1 MTDKPNDQNAAAT
14 EDEYPIETFMAR
26 EWDGRRM
33 DWFLQKLVS
42 IVNDSPMQV
51 GVTLTVGGGMV
62 SGTLISATTY
72 FAEFGKVFGD
82 AMPGGG
88 DGIEKSIR
96 QLGEAQQGI
105 EEDAERAPPQFIHLK
120 DAKLFTPS
128 GSTPSNQGVLWRG
141 TIASING
148 FTLGSMS

>member
-1 MTDKPNDQNAAAT
+1 MTETTADQVA
-14 EDEYPIETFMAR
+14 EDADEFELETFMAR

-33 DWFLQKLVS
+33 DWFLQKLVT
-42 IVNDSPMQV
+42 IVNDSAMQV

-62 SGTLISATTY
+62 SGTLISAKTY
-72 FAEFGKVFGD
+72 FAEFGKLMGD

-88 DGIEKSIR
+88 GGVEESIR
-96 QLGEAQQGI
+96 QLGETK
-105 EEDAERAPPQFIHLK
+105 EEQEEGTQIFPPQFIHLK

-128 GSTPSNQGVLWRG
+128 GATPGNQGVLWRG

-148 FTLGSMS
+148 FNLGSMS